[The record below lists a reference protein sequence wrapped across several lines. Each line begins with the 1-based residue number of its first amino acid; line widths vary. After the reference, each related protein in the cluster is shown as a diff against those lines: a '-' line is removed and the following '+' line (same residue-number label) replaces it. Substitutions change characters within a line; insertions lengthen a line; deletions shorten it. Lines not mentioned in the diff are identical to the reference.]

1 MVSVT
6 LRCRGSPR
14 NRGRSSTSMLPSSR
28 LTISAMLIVRAR
40 APAISMASGRPSTRR
55 HSSTTAGRS
64 VEPTAAPASRQR
76 SRNSCTDG
84 HDSGSP
90 SGRGTASGARDSTD
104 SPGMSR
110 GERLVARI
118 VGCWQ
123 APRICT
129 SQCAAASSRCSQLS
143 TTRSTGR
150 SAGEL
155 SSALNESNPSCA
167 ARAPGTPASSSTRVR
182 STYPVPIENIG
193 ATVTAPARASA
204 VLPTPPGP
212 TTVTSRLVRNR
223 SSSSCSSRSRPT
235 SAPGAMSPW

>member
-1 MVSVT
+1 MVSAT

-14 NRGRSSTSMLPSSR
+14 KRGRSSTSMLASSR
-28 LTISAMLIVRAR
+28 RTISAMLIVRAR
-40 APAISMASGRPSTRR
+40 AAAISMASGRPSTRR

-64 VEPTAAPASRQR
+64 AGPTTAPASRQR
-76 SRNSCTDG
+76 WKNSCTDG
-84 HDSGSP
+84 HDSGSR
-90 SGRGTASGARDSTD
+90 SGTGTASGARGSTD
-104 SPGMSR
+104 SPGISS
-110 GERLVARI
+110 GDRLVARI

-129 SQCAAASSRCSQLS
+129 SHRAAASSRCSQLS

-155 SSALNESNPSCA
+155 RRASKESNPSCA

-182 STYPVPIENIG
+182 STYPAPIENIG
-193 ATVTAPARASA
+193 ATVSAPARASA

-235 SAPGAMSPW
+235 STSAAIAPS